1 MHAFGLFFLIFAVLV
16 ASCAPPAVKTT
27 MLVPAKYHEASRLR
41 EVAVLPFD
49 GKGGQGFAAEIE
61 GTIASINIGDKQYF
75 NLVDRVRLEK
85 LISEMKLSQSA
96 LVDSNTAA
104 RVGRLV
110 GAKGIY
116 TGIITASDVS
126 DSAYREERTRCAQ
139 TVTKHDK
146 KGRAYEECAK
156 YEKYAVSCTKRTAA
170 FAFTPRLVEV
180 ETGMVVYSNN
190 IGKSVERSV
199 CSDSQKPL
207 PGERE
212 LIEQAK
218 QYGKEIFRT
227 DIAPY
232 YVTVEIE
239 LMDSD
244 DGIISDTAKAKLAQG
259 IDFAKNSRLDRACEI
274 WGEARIL
281 APNALSVLYNL
292 GICSEVTGELEQAL
306 DLYKKADRMLIKP
319 DDKVNAALAR
329 VQKRMQEQKKLKEQ
343 ISN

>member
-1 MHAFGLFFLIFAVLV
+1 
-16 ASCAPPAVKTT
+16 

-146 KGRAYEECAK
+146 KEGH
-156 YEKYAVSCTKRTAA
+156 T
-170 FAFTPRLVEV
+170 
-180 ETGMVVYSNN
+180 
-190 IGKSVERSV
+190 RSAR
-199 CSDSQKPL
+199 SMKNMQFPAQKGLRPL
-207 PGERE
+207 P
-212 LIEQAK
+212 LPQ
-218 QYGKEIFRT
+218 
-227 DIAPY
+227 
-232 YVTVEIE
+232 
-239 LMDSD
+239 S
-244 DGIISDTAKAKLAQG
+244 
-259 IDFAKNSRLDRACEI
+259 
-274 WGEARIL
+274 W
-281 APNALSVLYNL
+281 
-292 GICSEVTGELEQAL
+292 
-306 DLYKKADRMLIKP
+306 
-319 DDKVNAALAR
+319 
-329 VQKRMQEQKKLKEQ
+329 LK
-343 ISN
+343 

>member
-1 MHAFGLFFLIFAVLV
+1 MNCPSLILKNIIQGDRVRTVRLFLLSFVVLA

-27 MLVPAKYHEASRLR
+27 MLVPARHHEASRLR

-49 GKGGQGFAAEIE
+49 GKGGQEFAAEIE

-156 YEKYAVSCTKRTAA
+156 YEKYGVHCTKRTAV
-170 FAFTPRLVEV
+170 F
-180 ETGMVVYSNN
+180 GN
-190 IGKSVERSV
+190 
-199 CSDSQKPL
+199 
-207 PGERE
+207 
-212 LIEQAK
+212 
-218 QYGKEIFRT
+218 
-227 DIAPY
+227 
-232 YVTVEIE
+232 
-239 LMDSD
+239 
-244 DGIISDTAKAKLAQG
+244 
-259 IDFAKNSRLDRACEI
+259 KNL
-274 WGEARIL
+274 W
-281 APNALSVLYNL
+281 V
-292 GICSEVTGELEQAL
+292 
-306 DLYKKADRMLIKP
+306 
-319 DDKVNAALAR
+319 
-329 VQKRMQEQKKLKEQ
+329 
-343 ISN
+343 